1 MGNNLTKFEE
11 SVHSALEGYE
21 LPYESASW
29 DRMNQK
35 LDAVN
40 SNGKSSTL
48 GIAALVGAV
57 VIGGTA
63 WYYLASTDGTQGKR
77 ASLTLKVAEQIDYSG
92 LQKKTAANQEIISWE
107 EAIQDQANELTPS
120 TKLIAHSTQNTN
132 SQSSD
137 SESSDQ
143 PSKTVEESPES
154 EVTTDNLSKL
164 TQPEQD
170 FPVNKASEG
179 KDEVNFGISARVA
192 CVGTSVEFSIE
203 NQDATGNYLW
213 NFGDGNFSNQ
223 PNPKHTYYKPGAY
236 DITLSVTSTNDGVI
250 RTKTIDNMIV
260 VNPSPEAD
268 FEWEFISSTSQKPTV
283 QIINKST
290 RAELCKWVV
299 DETNANSEINPS
311 VEFNTKGEHVVH
323 LQVSNEFGCVD
334 HRYKYIN
341 VDKDYKLMAP
351 EKISPN
357 ADGAFDTF
365 MPAALHHMN
374 KPFKLTIYDRNEV
387 IFESTNAQNAWDGS
401 LPNGLLAPEG
411 SEYPWIVILYNE
423 FGEEEFY
430 SGTITI
436 AP

>member
-21 LPYESASW
+21 VPYESASW

-35 LDAVN
+35 LDTVS
-40 SNGKSSTL
+40 SNGKSNTL

-63 WYYLASTDGTQGKR
+63 WYYLSSADGTQGKM
-77 ASLTLKVAEQIDYSG
+77 ASLTLKVSEQTDYSA
-92 LQKKTAANQEIISWE
+92 LEKKTEANQEIISWE
-107 EAIQDQANELTPS
+107 EATQDQVNELTPS
-120 TKLIAHSTQNTN
+120 TALTSDATENTN
-132 SQSSD
+132 TQSSD
-137 SESSDQ
+137 LANSEQTSNSIDV
-143 PSKTVEESPES
+143 STES
-154 EVTTDNLSKL
+154 EVPADDLSNL

-170 FPVNKASEG
+170 FPENKTPKG
-179 KDEVNFGISARVA
+179 KEEVSFGISTRVA

-268 FEWEFISSTSQKPTV
+268 FEWEFINSATQKPTV

-290 RAELCKWVV
+290 LAESCKWVI
-299 DETNANSEINPS
+299 DEADANSEINPS

-357 ADGAFDTF
+357 ADGSFDTF
-365 MPAALHHMN
+365 MPVALHHMN
-374 KPFKLTIYDRNEV
+374 KPFKLTIYDQNEV
-387 IFESTNAQNAWDGS
+387 IFESTKAENAWDGS